1 MEIGG
6 KNLSSID
13 TKLFGKD
20 FLLYKKSLDVFLER
34 HLIILSNIA
43 NVDTPG
49 YKAKELRFED
59 YLKSLVEPHEP
70 KLELR
75 RTNKAHLPSPYPRP
89 PKPEVFYE
97 MGAFGYDKNSV
108 DIDTEMMKMS
118 ENAFRYRVSTEFI
131 SGKFRKIQDMLERVR
146 P

>member
-1 MEIGG
+1 MTLG
-6 KNLSSID
+6 KTDID
-13 TKLFGKD
+13 TKLFGED
-20 FLLYKKSLDVFLER
+20 FTLYKKSLDVFLER

-49 YKAKELRFED
+49 YKAKDLRFEE
-59 YLKSLVEPHEP
+59 YLKSLVEPMP
-70 KLELR
+70 PRLELK
-75 RTNKAHLPSPYPRP
+75 RTDKAHIQSPYPLR

-97 MGAFGYDKNSV
+97 TGAFGYDKNSV
-108 DIDTEMMKMS
+108 DIDTEMMKLN

-131 SGKFRKIQDMLERVR
+131 SGKFRKIQDMLERTR